1 MKNNKKKLAV
11 FAAAMFAA
19 PAAVP
24 ADPTL
29 VTPGD
34 PASVSPA
41 EPAPLASPE
50 SEPTPV
56 DAGVAE
62 SVADPAPADPLPPG
76 SVPAGWQT
84 EARVGTGLFAEGE
97 RDLGLGLAK
106 ETTEGFA
113 DVQGTVYWNSGD
125 NWAALTRAQLFA
137 PTGELVVTDEDQP
150 RDSKSFARLREAWV
164 EYRGLTSYPGE
175 SMRVGLQRL
184 RDPDGQWFD
193 QNIEAVRWMFDTTL
207 LQADVGA
214 AESFLTWRSDGSD
227 PRSNVRDR
235 TYVFGR
241 LGTQWKQ
248 SQFVGARAIHAFDHA
263 DPEEEVLSDERDPK
277 LADRNLTWIDV
288 YAHNGYYDSNGKP
301 GVSYWADFSALV
313 GDRKDY
319 TPSTDPLTP
328 ATTEKS
334 DVRAWATDVGLR
346 WRLPTTFPLQIGGN
360 YAFGSGSEDG
370 DTEHRYEQT
379 GLHSNQSR
387 FTGTRTQVYRY
398 NGALQAELT
407 NLHVGTVYVSIP
419 HDRWDASLIYSKFA
433 RQHAGDPIVAD
444 GLSIQPE
451 PGRKSLGDGVDL
463 ALAYYFANPVGRGR
477 STVTAT
483 QEDDNLRSNIR
494 LRASAFDP
502 DAAFPDEADP
512 KYLVRLELTLWF

>member
-11 FAAAMFAA
+11 FAAALFAA

-24 ADPTL
+24 AEPVPAPL
-29 VTPGD
+29 GD
-34 PASVSPA
+34 PASMAPV
-41 EPAPLASPE
+41 EPAPPESPE
-50 SEPTPV
+50 PASV
-56 DAGVAE
+56 DAMTAD
-62 SVADPAPADPLPPG
+62 STDDPAPADPVSPG
-76 SVPAGWQT
+76 SIPAGWQT
-84 EARVGTGLFAEGE
+84 ELRVGTGLFAEGE
-97 RDLGLGLAK
+97 RDLGLGVAE

-113 DVQGTVYWNSGD
+113 DVQGAAYWNSGE

-150 RDSKSFARLREAWV
+150 RNSKSFARLREAWL

-193 QNIEAVRWMFDTTL
+193 QNIEAVRWIFDTTL

-241 LGTQWKQ
+241 LGTQWMQ
-248 SQFVGARAIHAFDHA
+248 GQFFGARAIHAFDHA
-263 DPEEEVLSDERDPK
+263 DPEDEVLSEERDPK
-277 LADRNLTWIDV
+277 LTERNLTWIDL
-288 YAHNGYYDSNGKP
+288 YAHNGYYDYKGKP
-301 GVSYWADFSALV
+301 GLSYWADVSALV
-313 GDRKDY
+313 GTRDDY
-319 TPSTDPLTP
+319 TPATDVEAASTR
-328 ATTEKS
+328 ES
-334 DVRAWATDVGLR
+334 DVRAWATDIGLR
-346 WRLPTTFPLQIGGN
+346 WRLPTAFPLQIGGN

-379 GLHSNQSR
+379 GLHSNVSR
-387 FTGTRTQVYRY
+387 FTGTRSQVYRY

-407 NLHVGTVYVSIP
+407 NLHVGTVYLSIP
-419 HDRWDASLIYSKFA
+419 HDRWDASLIYSRFA

-483 QEDDNLRSNIR
+483 QDDDDLRSNIR

-502 DAAFPDEADP
+502 DAAFPDGADP
-512 KYLVRLELTLWF
+512 KYLLRLELTLWF